1 MILDSVSAADVFGAM
16 AVTAFLVRLV
26 PQPLKLAR
34 TRVPDGVSP
43 LSAINVVLTEVA
55 ALVYGLTAG
64 LVPVWIV
71 SVPALPLAL
80 WMLWLLRHEVTRR
93 DLAAGLAYVALIVG
107 TWSFGVLG
115 VVLGLSVVL
124 NYGPQV
130 WTALRS
136 DRLEGL
142 ASATWWLAIAD
153 ALLWSAYG
161 FAVDDPAILF
171 YGAMMVGAAT
181 TILVRIGR
189 TRRVSASA
197 PALVAEE
204 A

>member
-1 MILDSVSAADVFGAM
+1 VILDSVSAADVFGAM

-107 TWSFGVLG
+107 TWSFGMLG

-130 WTALRS
+130 WTALRR

-189 TRRVSASA
+189 IRRIPA
-197 PALVAEE
+197 PALVADE